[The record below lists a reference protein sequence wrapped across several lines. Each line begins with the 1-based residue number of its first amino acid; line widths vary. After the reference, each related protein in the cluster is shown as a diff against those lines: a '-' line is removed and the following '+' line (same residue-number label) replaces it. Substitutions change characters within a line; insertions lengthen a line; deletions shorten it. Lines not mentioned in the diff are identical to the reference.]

1 MTYAATDPLPAAV
14 AASTA
19 ALQLPRPFQPELKA
33 AIWRRALWSMPAA
46 LSLVFVALIIFLAQR
61 NDAVERADLARA
73 IVADTLSVE
82 AQLRGRLD
90 IEKARLRVVAARLP
104 AHSSDGNAVL
114 AALPEV
120 AGGLDRLWLSL
131 TWLDANNQLLGQARG
146 QRQAGQSL
154 HLEAP
159 VGDGNAQR
167 KGRLLVRYDPADLLR
182 DRDFWWLASQYDVE
196 LISGVGQ
203 VLASTAKPGRQAGG
217 ERNEKVFEPIEDATL
232 RLTRLAPTPPWF
244 HSARSLALIAGLL
257 LLGMAASLLLR
268 RDAVRV
274 AQAEQDW
281 RTEAAWRQAMEESAL
296 VGLRARDPQGR
307 ILYVNG
313 TLCRMVGY
321 TPLELVGLAP
331 PLPFWPP
338 DAIDEMMARNLST
351 LAGQAPVAGFETR
364 WRHSGGH
371 MLDVMIFESP
381 LVDSAG
387 GQIGW
392 MGSIVDITQRKRA
405 EDAERRQLEVMAHH
419 ARLTTMGEVASTLAH
434 ELNQPLTAIVSYSAG
449 LSMALSKLRGVDP
462 EVLGAMEAVRSNAAQ
477 AGRIVH
483 RIRTRLSRHEPVQ
496 DACDLNAVVREA
508 MDLLARRLAT
518 DDIRTQLALDAALP
532 VVFADRV
539 GIEQVISNL
548 VRNAADALA
557 QRAQRRELRLSTFC
571 LPGGTGAPASAC
583 IEVSDNGPGLQ
594 GRSAETLFASFYST
608 RNDGMGLG
616 LAICRSIVEAHHG
629 SMTMTESPGGGATLR
644 VSLPLPDPLLPEAHT

>member
-1 MTYAATDPLPAAV
+1 
-14 AASTA
+14 
-19 ALQLPRPFQPELKA
+19 
-33 AIWRRALWSMPAA
+33 MPAA
-46 LSLVFVALIIFLAQR
+46 LSLLFVLLIMFMAQR
-61 NDAVERADLARA
+61 NDAVERADLARS

-90 IEKARLRVVAARLP
+90 IEKARLRVVAARL
-104 AHSSDGNAVL
+104 ATQSGDGNAVL

-120 AGGLDRLWLSL
+120 AGGLDRLWLSV
-131 TWLDANNQLLGQARG
+131 TWLDASNQLLGQSRG

-159 VGDGNAQR
+159 VGDGDAAR
-167 KGRLLVRYDPADLLR
+167 KGRLLVRYDPADLLK

-196 LISGVGQ
+196 LISGLGQ
-203 VLASTAKPGRQAGG
+203 VIASTAKPGRQAGG
-217 ERNEKVFEPIEDATL
+217 ERNEKVFEAIEDATL
-232 RLTRLAPTPPWF
+232 RLTRLAPTQPWF

-257 LLGMAASLLLR
+257 LLGAAAALLLR

-307 ILYVNG
+307 ILYVNS

-321 TPLELVGLAP
+321 DRHELVGLAP

-338 DAIDEMMARNLST
+338 EAVDEMMARNLST
-351 LAGQAPVAGFETR
+351 LAGQAPVAGFETL
-364 WRHSGGH
+364 WRHSDGH
-371 MLDVMIFESP
+371 LLDVMIFESP
-381 LVDSAG
+381 LVDAAG
-387 GQIGW
+387 RQIGW

-405 EDAERRQLEVMAHH
+405 EESERRQLEVMAHH
-419 ARLTTMGEVASTLAH
+419 ARLTTLGEVASTLAH

-449 LSMALSKLRGVDP
+449 LSMALAKLPQVDP
-462 EVLGAMEAVRSNAAQ
+462 EVLAAMEAVRSNAAQ

-483 RIRTRLSRHEPVQ
+483 RIRARLSRHEPVPEV
-496 DACDLNAVVREA
+496 CDLNAVVSDA
-508 MDLLARRLAT
+508 MDLLARRLAQQ
-518 DDIRTQLALDAALP
+518 DIRTPLALDPTLP
-532 VVFADRV
+532 QVHADRV

-557 QRAQRRELRLSTFC
+557 LRAQGRELRLSTFRT
-571 LPGGTGAPASAC
+571 PAQDGAPACAC
-583 IEVSDNGPGLQ
+583 IEVADNGPGLQ

-629 SMTMTESPGGGATLR
+629 SMTMTETPGGGATLR
-644 VSLPLPDPLLPEAHT
+644 ISLPLPDPLLPKANA